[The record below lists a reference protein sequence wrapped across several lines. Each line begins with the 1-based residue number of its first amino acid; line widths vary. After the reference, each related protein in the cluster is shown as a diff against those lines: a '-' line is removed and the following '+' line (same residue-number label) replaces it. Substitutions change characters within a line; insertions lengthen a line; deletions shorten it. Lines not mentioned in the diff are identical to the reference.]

1 MSRRVSDV
9 ALMPGS
15 WGWLFLLDWISG
27 EYDGFGDAP
36 ADAAAD
42 TGEPSSDRI
51 LSVEDLLAFGEDE

>member
-36 ADAAAD
+36 VEAPD
-42 TGEPSSDRI
+42 TRDPDSKRI
-51 LSVEDLLAFGEDE
+51 NTIDDLVAFGKDE